1 MSDLGNITFV
11 KGSLRYKRAPEVPV
25 QITAPLSGKIKELD
39 EYERN
44 ITIDLAEVYDLERQ
58 KSTFFAPS
66 CKFQLIFANTY
77 SGATQTPDNPYPPFN
92 NNLYYIN
99 PESTKLLQ
107 VVSSVTLAWPGLPQY
122 NEFNFIRTDMGV
134 EGYTTG
140 TGRHITGLPRDVT
153 NYNWR
158 FYLSYPSYSNPL
170 KNMQYDFLDGTI
182 FDWQPFYGLPY
193 QMNLVSIEGKTFWQ
207 FTCPVKHNLQVGEYV
222 NLTNV
227 TIIDGQGV
235 PVTNGGLFEVY
246 SLGNGF
252 FNSEEKIFNI
262 VDTGTPQNVST
273 FEDGKKGQFFRVI
286 DADNPIESQSRYYI
300 REHTILTNVNDSI
313 VTNSG
318 FEQTAFRTVKKWES
332 GDLTP
337 NQESRISIKED
348 SQSYNVSFNSSINI
362 ATLVD
367 NLNRPLSELFV
378 TVVNR
383 GYFGYFN
390 PPTQAGNA
398 LKEGWGFNLGSIS
411 SSWWERDNF
420 FSDTNILTSS
430 YTIGT
435 REFFYNNDLVPGDLL
450 NGDLCEW
457 NDITQTETVLSD
469 CYHKFVFNQEIF
481 NIGSSLQN
489 PLGYYYKPFFPLQI
503 KDYGDYIEEGDPATV
518 DGVPS
523 YAFFSQY
530 LNRFLWRDI
539 YPYGYVDSDGN
550 GVNFPFMNGRHY
562 PYDNFIF
569 RIIPE
574 GTNILNI
581 IDVQL
586 PTIDGCE

>member
-1 MSDLGNITFV
+1 
-11 KGSLRYKRAPEVPV
+11 
-25 QITAPLSGKIKELD
+25 
-39 EYERN
+39 
-44 ITIDLAEVYDLERQ
+44 
-58 KSTFFAPS
+58 
-66 CKFQLIFANTY
+66 
-77 SGATQTPDNPYPPFN
+77 
-92 NNLYYIN
+92 
-99 PESTKLLQ
+99 
-107 VVSSVTLAWPGLPQY
+107 
-122 NEFNFIRTDMGV
+122 
-134 EGYTTG
+134 
-140 TGRHITGLPRDVT
+140 
-153 NYNWR
+153 
-158 FYLSYPSYSNPL
+158 
-170 KNMQYDFLDGTI
+170 
-182 FDWQPFYGLPY
+182 
-193 QMNLVSIEGKTFWQ
+193 
-207 FTCPVKHNLQVGEYV
+207 
-222 NLTNV
+222 
-227 TIIDGQGV
+227 
-235 PVTNGGLFEVY
+235 
-246 SLGNGF
+246 
-252 FNSEEKIFNI
+252 
-262 VDTGTPQNVST
+262 
-273 FEDGKKGQFFRVI
+273 
-286 DADNPIESQSRYYI
+286 
-300 REHTILTNVNDSI
+300 
-313 VTNSG
+313 
-318 FEQTAFRTVKKWES
+318 
-332 GDLTP
+332 
-337 NQESRISIKED
+337 
-348 SQSYNVSFNSSINI
+348 
-362 ATLVD
+362 
-367 NLNRPLSELFV
+367 LFV

-503 KDYGDYIEEGDPATV
+503 KDYGEYIEEGDPATV